1 MNRYFSNVDPR
12 ALDNANS
19 LIAIEDRRI
28 KERIDV
34 LREQGFSDD
43 DILLIL
49 FREKS
54 SDNQKVKTKYFISDS
69 YFYNK

>member
-1 MNRYFSNVDPR
+1 MDRYFSNIDPR
-12 ALDNANS
+12 ALYNANS